1 MLSQRQHQHQ
11 AQLLL
16 MLDRTHPASYSSLSA
31 QLILPD
37 ATSTSAGILLPSR
50 CWCSPPCPKLPTN
63 SRPVCYRQE
72 TDFHPRAG
80 RVSEGSTGIS
90 AGTQAPSK
98 SQPATHAVSH
108 CPSWLGSTAELH
120 IKAARATSAQRE
132 DVHVST
138 GGGCVH

>member
-16 MLDRTHPASYSSLSA
+16 MLERTYPARYSSISA
-31 QLILPD
+31 QLIPPD
-37 ATSTSAGILLPSR
+37 ATRTSAGILLPSQ
-50 CWCSPPCPKLPTN
+50 CWCSPPRPKLPAK

-80 RVSEGSTGIS
+80 RVSEGSTGVS

-98 SQPATHAVSH
+98 SQPVTHAVSH
-108 CPSWLGSTAELH
+108 CPSRLGSTAELH
-120 IKAARATSAQRE
+120 IEAARAASAQRE